1 MKNFGKVT
9 FLLGVFFSS
18 LFAKINVRTVD
29 FLPHVGVNVNAA
41 GPVLTLLDEKRDRII
56 VANTLS
62 SSLTIIQGQTRQVK
76 NIPIGDRAFQHLKSE
91 AMTLNRANGD
101 VCLIGQKCFFVVSP
115 DNKTADRF
123 ATEKQFESIA
133 VDEQTGNVFL
143 AGRESKNIVFY
154 NALTKKMDT
163 IQWLDYEEPLKNL
176 NATPPPPIRKV
187 VADNNLH
194 QIAALDGFSSTLY
207 LIDSRSR
214 RILRKRKLE
223 VTAGARWHFAGIN
236 EKTHFLYVVIET
248 DKRHVV
254 EAAKIDLVNE
264 NDQIVKLP
272 GLTEGVGINYNPVR
286 DEVYVPYDNH
296 PAMHVI
302 DFGNGGEVSE
312 IALPTFAND
321 ATALDL
327 QNDLIY
333 VASWAHG
340 EIDVVDL
347 PTRKLIK
354 RVPGLGIIPHM
365 FNMVYYS
372 KTGLIYFPKGGT
384 AVNGTFGAALC
395 TFDPESEKIDKIHTG
410 WAPIDLIEL
419 KNRNSFLV
427 FNNEDQFAEV
437 SYGGKVQFHDLLFDY
452 PICAIL
458 NSQQNVYL
466 SYGPHQSYWPNVYIW
481 NAKDGIL
488 TIDKDDLHFYDRRI
502 PRQAQKMVFDK
513 KGVLYFTQNN
523 WGTEEQ
529 FLGRIFD
536 EVRLFNIGQSLKLGD
551 KVTRETSQRVL
562 KYDAERNW
570 LYLARVGET
579 DDDPGVL
586 QIVSI
591 DSQKIIHRFE
601 VGKDPTDLVFDD
613 TKIYVANF
621 GSNSVSVIN
630 KNSFEIS
637 SVQVGIE
644 PLFMRKINGKVFV
657 ILHGE
662 NKLVEIGEKVK
673 KYKLPKKGNPD
684 NLFIWGNELIISSH
698 TATRFYL
705 ISFDP
710 QKKKFRTVFE
720 NQYFYGNTR
729 FDTQNVSFYVNG
741 QFGDV
746 VYSITNAKV
755 DQHGR
760 LWVTDFL
767 AGKLFIL
774 SKK

>member
-1 MKNFGKVT
+1 MKKIGRAI
-9 FLLGVFFSS
+9 FLLGIFFSS
-18 LFAKINVRTVD
+18 LFAKINVQTID
-29 FLPHVGVNVNAA
+29 FLTQIGVNHNAA

-62 SSLTIIQGQTRQVK
+62 SSLTIIQGKTGQVK
-76 NIPIGDRAFQHLKSE
+76 NIPIGDRALQHLKSE

-101 VCLIGQKCFFVVSP
+101 VYLIGQKCFFVISP
-115 DNKTADRF
+115 DKNLADRF
-123 ATEKQFESIA
+123 VTEKQFESIA
-133 VDEQTGNVFL
+133 VDELTGNVFL
-143 AGRESKNIVFY
+143 VGRESKEICFY
-154 NALTKKMDT
+154 NAEKDKMSA
-163 IQWLDYEEPLKNL
+163 IEWLDFEEQLKNL

-194 QIAALDGFSSTLY
+194 QIAAIDGFSSMLY
-207 LIDSRSR
+207 LFDSRSGR
-214 RILRKRKLE
+214 LLKQRKIN
-223 VTAGARWHFAGIN
+223 VTSGARWHFAGIN
-236 EKTHFLYVVIET
+236 QETHFLYVVIET
-248 DKRHVV
+248 AKRHVV
-254 EAAKIDLVNE
+254 EAAKIDLVHE
-264 NDQIVKLP
+264 NDVIVKLS
-272 GLTEGVGINYNPVR
+272 GLTEAVGVNYNPLR
-286 DEVYVPYDNH
+286 DEVYIPYDNH
-296 PAMHVI
+296 PSLHVV
-302 DFGNGGEVSE
+302 DFRNGGELSE
-312 IALPTFAND
+312 VFLPTFAND

-327 QNDLIY
+327 QNNLIY

-347 PTRKLIK
+347 QKRKLVK

-365 FNMVYYS
+365 FNMVYHPG
-372 KTGLIYFPKGGT
+372 TGLIYFPKGAT

-395 TFDPESEKIDKIHTG
+395 TFDPKTEKIDKIYTG

-419 KNRNSFLV
+419 KNRSSFLI

-437 SYGGKVQFHDLLFDY
+437 SYDGKVRFYDLPFDY
-452 PICAIL
+452 PVCAIL
-458 NSQQNVYL
+458 NPQQNVYL

-481 NAKDGIL
+481 DSKDGIL
-488 TIDKDDLHFYDRRI
+488 TIDKDDLRFYDRRI
-502 PRQAQKMVFDK
+502 PRQAQRMVFDK
-513 KGVLYFTQNN
+513 NGVLYFTQNN

-529 FLGRIFD
+529 FLGRIYD
-536 EVRLFNIGQSLKLGD
+536 EVRLFNIGQRLKLGD

-579 DDDPGVL
+579 DDDAGVL

-591 DSQKIIHRFE
+591 DSQKVIHRFE
-601 VGKDPTDLVFDD
+601 VGKDPTDVVFDD
-613 TKIYVANF
+613 KNIYVANF
-621 GSNSVSVIN
+621 DSNSVSVIN
-630 KNSFEIS
+630 KNSFEINS
-637 SVQVGIE
+637 IQVGIE
-644 PLFMRKINGKVFV
+644 PLFMKKINGKIFV

-673 KYKLPKKGNPD
+673 KYKLPRKGNPD
-684 NLFIWGNELIISSH
+684 NLFIWANQLIISSH
-698 TATRFYL
+698 TATKFYL
-705 ISFDP
+705 ISFNP
-710 QKKKFRTVFE
+710 KKKKFRKIFE

-746 VYSITNAKV
+746 VYNITNARI

-774 SKK
+774 SR